1 MGRSDGELFDN
12 DKVVEL
18 VGGPYDGSL
27 IPISLFS
34 RAMGRPDLVR
44 GKVALG
50 LPGGAAYAAFGQEIK
65 EVIVCPTH
73 WVAEHGEDEEKLIAE
88 TRESGEELRE
98 FYGPKF
104 EKWYCLGAIHDG
116 ELIRSYYGVAR

>member
-1 MGRSDGELFDN
+1 MGRNDGEMFDN

-65 EVIVCPTH
+65 DVIVCPTPD
-73 WVAEHGEDEEKLIAE
+73 GEDEEKLIAE

-104 EKWYCLGAIHDG
+104 EKWYCLGAIRDG
-116 ELIRSYYGVAR
+116 ELIHSYYGVAM

>member
-1 MGRSDGELFDN
+1 MMSDGELFDN

-34 RAMGRPDLVR
+34 RAMERPDLVR

-50 LPGGAAYAAFGQEIK
+50 LPGGSAYAAFGQEVN
-65 EVIVCPTH
+65 EVILWPTPD
-73 WVAEHGEDEEKLIAE
+73 GEDEEKLIAE

-104 EKWYCLGAIHDG
+104 KKWYCLGVIHDG
-116 ELIRSYYGVAR
+116 ELIPSHYGVAR